1 VVVVLEAL
9 ENYAGSLLLVE
20 DDKPLSSLLQRLLT
34 GHGYQVDPA
43 LDGQRGLHLALTRTY
58 HVIVLD
64 RTLPAIDGLDLLAR
78 LRQRGV
84 TTPVLIL
91 SALALPQDR
100 INGLDA
106 GAEDYLSK
114 PFDSGELLARL
125 RALLRRHAA
134 TSETIAL
141 PYGQL
146 SVSRREIALDGG
158 NSVAL
163 TEREC
168 SMLEVLARRR
178 QQIFSRDELMRL
190 VFPEGEDDGLVGIYV
205 HHIRKKLGKNAIET
219 VRGLGYRLGRG

>member
-1 VVVVLEAL
+1 MEGLEVLET
-9 ENYAGSLLLVE
+9 YVGSLLLVE
-20 DDKPLSSLLQRLLT
+20 DDRPLAAFLGRLLG
-34 GHGYQVDPA
+34 GHGYRVDA
-43 LDGQRGLHLALTRTY
+43 AFDGQRGLHLALTRTFDL
-58 HVIVLD
+58 IVLD

-78 LRQRGV
+78 LRVRGV

-100 INGLDA
+100 VHGLDA

-125 RALLRRHAA
+125 RALMRRHAT

-146 SVSRREIALDGG
+146 SVPQREILLTGG
-158 NSVAL
+158 EVVPL

-168 SMLEVLARRR
+168 TLLEVLARRGH
-178 QQIFSRDELMRL
+178 QIFSRDELMRL
-190 VFPEGEDDGLVGIYV
+190 VFPEGEDEGLVGIYV
-205 HHIRKKLGKNAIET
+205 HHIRRKLGRNAIET